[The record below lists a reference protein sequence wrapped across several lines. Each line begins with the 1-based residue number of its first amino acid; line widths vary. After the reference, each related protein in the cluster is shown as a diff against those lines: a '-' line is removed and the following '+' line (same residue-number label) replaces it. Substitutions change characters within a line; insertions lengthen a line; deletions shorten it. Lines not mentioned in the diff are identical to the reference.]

1 MAKLQGM
8 MMFALIVTAYLLV
21 WAVCVAALAWLIVH
35 AFVPIAAH
43 VIAFFGQGVQW
54 FVGLF

>member
-1 MAKLQGM
+1 
-8 MMFALIVTAYLLV
+8 MFALIVTAYLLV